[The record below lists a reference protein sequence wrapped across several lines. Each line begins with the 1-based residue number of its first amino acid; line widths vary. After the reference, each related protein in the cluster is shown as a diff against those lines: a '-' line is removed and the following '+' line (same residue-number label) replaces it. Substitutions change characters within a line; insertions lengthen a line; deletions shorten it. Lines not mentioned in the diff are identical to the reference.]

1 MVDLKSAG
9 GREVLERLVDSAD
22 VFVQSFRLGV
32 IESLGFG
39 HEKLRARRPA
49 LIYASITGFG
59 SQGPLRE
66 TPGYDPLM
74 QAYSGIMSMTGHAD
88 GPPARVAGA
97 VVDIGT
103 GIWTGLGVVT
113 ALRERDRTGLGAHV
127 ESSLLET
134 SLVWISYHL
143 MSYLATGDVPGR
155 MGSAFPMMT
164 PYEAFQTKD
173 GDLMILAGND
183 GIFLRLCEALS
194 ITAVAADPRFAT
206 NPSRVAHRKELTDIL
221 TARTAAYTTEEL
233 RTLLEQHRVPCS
245 PIQDIS
251 HVVDDPQ
258 VQASGIFEASH
269 HPRIPQYREVAF
281 PVRFDGERAHPGHP
295 APLAGEHTAEILTEV
310 NYSREQIDSLVEE
323 RCVGTEPSS

>member
-103 GIWTGLGVVT
+103 GIWTALGVVT

-281 PVRFDGERAHPGHP
+281 PVRFDGERPHPGHP